1 MYEAEIL
8 TPSEKLKEIRLTAR
22 RLQEAIGRVVL
33 YDDETTDEM
42 LAEAQ
47 MCALT
52 ILFTRHDGDVK
63 DMLDAVKE
71 YFA

>member
-1 MYEAEIL
+1 MNETEIL
-8 TPSEKLKEIRLTAR
+8 TPTEKLKAVRATAR

-33 YDDETTDEM
+33 YDDETTDNI

-47 MCALT
+47 MCALE

-63 DMLDAVKE
+63 DMLDAVKD